1 MNLSEGKSLALKKVK
16 SLLWCEP
23 ALGAG
28 AEDRWAD
35 GRGGGSKS
43 TQTYLSPQYFMG
55 LLTTSEYL
63 RPYNGL
69 NVFWHFHDRCVL
81 ITSQSD
87 FIVCP
92 ECLKCLLSLRYLSSF
107 LASKPDVFM
116 SFSLFVLVVDL
127 NWYNKL
133 YPAYI
138 KARVYLSLPSQL
150 HLIDWSRKWHQL
162 WNILWWNYN
171 NNINININNCI

>member
-1 MNLSEGKSLALKKVK
+1 MCESERGQISRPQKSEVSALM
-16 SLLWCEP
+16 W
-23 ALGAG
+23 AG
-28 AEDRWAD
+28 S
-35 GRGGGSKS
+35 GRRGWRQVGRREGGGSKS

-63 RPYNGL
+63 RPRNGL

-92 ECLKCLLSLRYLSSF
+92 ERLKCLLSLRYLSSF

-138 KARVYLSLPSQL
+138 KARVYLFLPSQL

-171 NNINININNCI
+171 NNININNCI